1 MNSFTMRNNTNVTT
15 QNNTNNQNKQ
25 PIHTSFG
32 ECMRDIHDHWK
43 QLNLQ
48 LEEMEKDILLLQ
60 RMYNNYNQ
68 FNSFLH
74 CGEYL
79 NEFKKHIKQ
88 KILNIEEDAWKIRR
102 AHLENNQN

>member
-1 MNSFTMRNNTNVTT
+1 MRGATTTLQNNANNNKNT
-15 QNNTNNQNKQ
+15 QNTA

-32 ECMRDIHDHWK
+32 ECMRDIHEYWK

-48 LEEMEKDILLLQ
+48 VEGMDKDIKLLQ
-60 RMYNNYNQ
+60 NMYNKYNQ
-68 FNSFLH
+68 YNTFLH

-88 KILNIEEDAWKIRR
+88 KILNIEEDAWKVRR
-102 AHLENNQN
+102 IHFENNQN